1 MLLNTDTE
9 LSQHFPSSV
18 IKSVKNLRSLVER
31 AEDIHLKPVLGK
43 PLYKH
48 LINLYKEAVEQ
59 KTELSVSS
67 EDTTI
72 RFISLCQSA
81 VTYFAMADS
90 ADIITVSLNIGAGL
104 SVVSTDGYNPA
115 DEKEKDRFSNK
126 CWSSA
131 WKDVDRIVELL
142 EEDAKSEASI
152 FCDLWKESEWFYFQ
166 GDLLLTTAKETEK
179 YLTAEEKRTFDRKR
193 FVEMQGDLRFCQMSF
208 ISKAIGDDFLEWFV
222 QYNYTATVPT
232 ANGEETEAPVPDAD
246 ASVINDKVVR
256 KTKELLS
263 MALMAAMRYRRDHR
277 GADENDANL
286 ALFRATEYIKQH
298 QDDFGEIIKTSH
310 LYTPPKTEKEE
321 THCHGH
327 RKHKRVASCQCLEGG
342 DALFVPF
349 M

>member
-9 LSQHFPSSV
+9 LNQHFPSSV
-18 IKSVKNLRSLVER
+18 IKSVKNLRSLIER

-48 LINLYKEAVEQ
+48 LINLYKEAVER

-90 ADIITVSLNIGAGL
+90 ADILTVSLNVGGGM
-104 SVVSTDGYNPA
+104 SVVSTEGYAPA
-115 DEKEKDRFSNK
+115 DEKEKDRFRNN

-142 EEDAKSEASI
+142 EEDAKSEKPI
-152 FCDLWKESEWFYFQ
+152 FSELWRESEWFYFQ

-179 YLTAEEKRTFDRKR
+179 YLTADEKRTFDRKR

-208 ISKAIGDDFLEWFV
+208 ISKSIGDDFLEWLV
-222 QYNYTATVPT
+222 QYNYTNT
-232 ANGEETEAPVPDAD
+232 ADPDVSVGSPD
-246 ASVINDKVVR
+246 GVINDEVVK

-298 QDDFGEIIKTSH
+298 QDDYGDIIKTSP
-310 LYTPPKTEKEE
+310 LYTPPKTEEEE
-321 THCHGH
+321 TCHGH
-327 RKHKRVASCQCLEGG
+327 RKHKRVAHCECLEGG

>member
-9 LSQHFPSSV
+9 LNQHFPSSV
-18 IKSVKNLRSLVER
+18 IKSVKNLRSLIER

-48 LINLYKEAVEQ
+48 LINLYKEAAEQ

-90 ADIITVSLNIGAGL
+90 ADILTVSLNVGCGM
-104 SVVSTDGYNPA
+104 SVVSTEGYAPA
-115 DEKEKDRFSNK
+115 DEKEKDRFRSN

-131 WKDVDRIVELL
+131 WKDVDRIIELL
-142 EEDAKSEASI
+142 EEDAKSEKPI
-152 FCDLWKESEWFYFQ
+152 FCELWKESEWFYFQ

-208 ISKAIGDDFLEWFV
+208 ISKSIGDDFLEWLV
-222 QYNYTATVPT
+222 QYNYTKT
-232 ANGEETEAPVPDAD
+232 AVPDV
-246 ASVINDKVVR
+246 SVGSPDGIPNDKVVR
-256 KTKELLS
+256 KTKDLLS

-286 ALFRATEYIKQH
+286 ALFRAIEYIKQH
-298 QDDFGEIIKTSH
+298 QDDFGGIIKTSP
-310 LYTPPKTEKEE
+310 LYTPPKTEEE
-321 THCHGH
+321 EPHCHGH
-327 RKHKRVASCQCLEGG
+327 RRHKRVARCECLEGG